1 MRILLLALLL
11 IPAPLWA
18 ADSTPEAAV
27 SALWKALSHEPGKDT
42 DAALLGR
49 LFHQDAVIFGG
60 RYKDGVPT
68 VGRTFAEKFL
78 MLQGKVQEDGF
89 YECEVSRVVET
100 YDRFATVYSVVES
113 RASKA
118 AASPDTVGVNSIQ
131 LYKVGS
137 EWKIL
142 SLYYHLPKD
151 GNPVPLGK
159 GVSGKCIA

>member
-18 ADSTPEAAV
+18 ADSTPQEAV
-27 SALWKALSHEPGKDT
+27 SALWKALSHEPGKGT

-68 VGRTFAEKFL
+68 VGRTSAEKFL
-78 MLQGKVQEDGF
+78 MSQGKVQEDGF

-113 RASKA
+113 RTSKA
-118 AASPDTVGVNSIQ
+118 AASPDAVGVNSIQ

-142 SLYYHLPKD
+142 SLYYHLPQD
-151 GNPVPLGK
+151 GNPIPLGK